1 MKLPHN
7 NQPPPPY
14 TGYDEL
20 YIHGRWITGR
30 SSHVV
35 RVTDPYDG
43 SVLADIPGASQ
54 DDLNDAFESAKKAQ
68 PAWAAASPG
77 ERAQVLRN
85 AYDIVK
91 ARKEEICDWSSRES
105 GSVRMKAEIEWQAV
119 LDIME
124 QAMAAPYRVI
134 GHIMPGNIPGKE
146 CRVYKKPLG
155 VIAVIGPW
163 DFAMHLSNR
172 SVAPAVAVGN
182 AVVLKPSSD
191 TPVTGGLML
200 AKIYEEAGI
209 PAGVLNVVI
218 GSGSE
223 IGTPFALH
231 PIPRLNSFTGST
243 AVGRE
248 IGLNSM
254 KSPVIKKV
262 ALELGGN
269 GPLVILDDAD
279 MDVAVNAAVFG
290 KFINQGQIC
299 MIANR
304 IIVHQAIHDEFVS
317 RFVERV
323 KQLKVGDPKD
333 PKTIIGPIINQ
344 QQFKEIMAHIGSA
357 RKEGAKEV
365 LGGEPKGLVIP
376 PHIFTGVTM
385 KMAIARE
392 EIFGP
397 VAPIIKV
404 NDEAEALRVANDTDA
419 GLTAAVIT
427 RDENRGLAFAL
438 QMEAGMTHVNDQPV
452 NDLANNPFGGEK
464 NSGLGRFGGDW
475 IIDEFTTDQWVTVQ
489 HTPRQYP
496 F

>member
-1 MKLPHN
+1 MNRPHTHHT
-7 NQPPPPY
+7 PVPY
-14 TGYDEL
+14 TGFEKL
-20 YIHGRWITGR
+20 YMDGRWVMGR

-35 RVTDPYDG
+35 RVTDPYDE
-43 SVLADIPGASQ
+43 SLLTEIPGASEADMNQ
-54 DDLNDAFESAKKAQ
+54 AFESAKKAQ
-68 PAWAAASPG
+68 PAWAAAAPA
-77 ERAQVLRN
+77 ERAQILRN

-91 ARKEEICDWSSRES
+91 ARKDEIVDWLIRES
-105 GSVRMKAEIEWQAV
+105 GSVRIKAEIEWQAV
-119 LDIME
+119 IDIME

-134 GHIMPGNIPGKE
+134 GHIMPSNVPGKE

-155 VIAVIGPW
+155 VIAVISPW

-172 SVAPAVAVGN
+172 SVAPALAVGN

-200 AKIYEEAGI
+200 AKIYEEAGL
-209 PAGVLNVVI
+209 PAGLFNVVV

-243 AVGRE
+243 AVG
-248 IGLNSM
+248 IGIGINSM

-304 IIVHQAIHDEFVS
+304 LIVHEARHDEFVT
-317 RFVERV
+317 RFVNRV
-323 KQLKVGDPKD
+323 KKLKVGDPKEPD
-333 PKTIIGPIINQ
+333 TVIGPIINTQ
-344 QQFKEIMAHIGSA
+344 QCQGIMAHIASA
-357 RKEGAKEV
+357 RKEGAKEMA
-365 LGGEPKGLVIP
+365 GGELKGLVIP
-376 PHIFTGVTM
+376 PHVFTGVTM
-385 KMAIARE
+385 DMTIARE

-404 NDEAEALRVANDTDA
+404 RDEAEALRVANDTDA
-419 GLTAAVIT
+419 GLTGAVIT
-427 RDENRGLAFAL
+427 RDERRGLAFAL
-438 QMEAGMTHVNDQPV
+438 KMEVGMAHVNDQPV

-475 IIDEFTTDQWVTVQ
+475 IIEEFTTAQWVTVQ
-489 HTPRQYP
+489 HTPRPYP

>member
-1 MKLPHN
+1 MKRTDN
-7 NQPPPPY
+7 KQSSGPY
-14 TGYDEL
+14 TGYDKL
-20 YIHGRWITGR
+20 YINGRWVTGR
-30 SSHVV
+30 SSRVV
-35 RVTDPYDG
+35 KVTDPYDG
-43 SVLADIPGASQ
+43 SVLTEVQAASEE
-54 DDLNDAFESAKKAQ
+54 DLNGAFESAKTAQ
-68 PAWAAASPG
+68 RSWASVSPG
-77 ERAQVLRN
+77 RRAQVMRN

-91 ARKEEICDWSSRES
+91 ARKHEICDWSSRES
-105 GSVRMKAEIEWQAV
+105 GSVPIKAEIEWQSV

-172 SVAPAVAVGN
+172 SIAPAVAVGN

-200 AKIYEEAGI
+200 AKIYEEAGL
-209 PAGVLNVVI
+209 PAGVLNVVV

-223 IGTPFALH
+223 IGTPFAVH

-243 AVGRE
+243 AVGRD
-248 IGLNSM
+248 IGLSSM

-279 MDVAVNAAVFG
+279 MEVAVNAAVFG

-323 KQLKVGDPKD
+323 KGLKVGDPKD

-344 QQFKEIMAHIGSA
+344 QQFKAIMGHIDSA
-357 RKEGAKEV
+357 RKEGATEM
-365 LGGEPKGLVIP
+365 LGGEAKGLLIP

-385 KMAIARE
+385 KMTIARE

-419 GLTAAVIT
+419 GLTGSVIT
-427 RDENRGLAFAL
+427 RDETRGLAFAL

-489 HTPRQYP
+489 HQPRQYP

>member
-1 MKLPHN
+1 MSTLN
-7 NQPPPPY
+7 NSQTPSRY
-14 TGYDEL
+14 TGFDKL
-20 YIHGRWITGR
+20 YINGRWVTGH

-35 RVTDPYDG
+35 RVTDPYDDR
-43 SVLADIPGASQ
+43 LLTEIPGASV
-54 DDLNDAFESAKKAQ
+54 DDLNQAFETAKHAQ
-68 PAWAAASPG
+68 RAWASESPG

-91 ARKEEICDWSSRES
+91 ARKGEIIDWLIRES
-105 GSVRMKAEIEWQAV
+105 GSVRIKAEIEWQAV

-124 QAMAAPYRVI
+124 QAVAAPYRVI
-134 GHIMPGNIPGKE
+134 GHIMPSNIPGKE

-155 VIAVIGPW
+155 VIAIISPW

-172 SVAPAVAVGN
+172 SVAPALAVGN
-182 AVVLKPSSD
+182 AVVLKPASD

-200 AKIYEEAGI
+200 AKIYEEAGL
-209 PAGVLNVVI
+209 PAGLFNVLVGSTGEI
-218 GSGSE
+218 GSAFS
-223 IGTPFALH
+223 LH
-231 PIPRLNSFTGST
+231 PVPRLNSFTGST
-243 AVGRE
+243 SVGID
-248 IGLNSM
+248 IGMNSL
-254 KSPVIKKV
+254 KSPIIKKV

-269 GPLVILDDAD
+269 GPLVILEDAD

-304 IIVHQAIHDEFVS
+304 IIVHQAVHDEFVP

-323 KQLKVGDPKD
+323 KNLKVGDPKLPD
-333 PKTIIGPIINQ
+333 TVIGPIINKKQ
-344 QQFKEIMAHIGSA
+344 CQTIMEHIESA
-357 RKEGAKEV
+357 RKEGAQEK
-365 LGGEPKGLVIP
+365 LGGQPQGLIIP
-376 PHIFTGVTM
+376 PYIFTGVTM
-385 KMAIARE
+385 DMRIARE

-404 NDEAEALRVANDTDA
+404 KDEAEALRVANDTDA
-419 GLTAAVIT
+419 GLTGAVFT
-427 RDENRGLAFAL
+427 QDERRGLAFAL
-438 QMEAGMTHVNDQPV
+438 QMEVGMAHVNDQPV

-475 IIDEFTTDQWVTVQ
+475 IIEEFTTDQWVTVQ
-489 HTPRQYP
+489 HQPRQYP

>member
-1 MKLPHN
+1 MKTTPN
-7 NQPPPPY
+7 NRAPTPY
-14 TGYDEL
+14 TGYDKL
-20 YIHGRWITGR
+20 YINGRWVHGR

-35 RVTDPYDG
+35 RVTDPYDD
-43 SVLADIPGASQ
+43 SVLVEIRAANEH
-54 DDLNDAFESAKKAQ
+54 DLNEAFESAKKAQ
-68 PAWAAASPG
+68 RSWAATSPG

-85 AYDIVK
+85 AYDVVK
-91 ARKEEICDWSSRES
+91 ARKEEIIEWSVRES
-105 GSVRMKAEIEWQAV
+105 GSVHVKAEIEWQSV
-119 LDIME
+119 MDIME

-172 SVAPAVAVGN
+172 SVAPALAVGN

-200 AKIYEEAGI
+200 AKIYEEAGV
-209 PAGVLNVVI
+209 PAGVFNVVV

-223 IGTPFALH
+223 IGTPFVLH

-243 AVGRE
+243 AVG
-248 IGLNSM
+248 IDVGVNSM
-254 KSPVIKKV
+254 KSPIIKKV

-304 IIVHQAIHDEFVS
+304 IIVHQAVHDEFVS
-317 RFVERV
+317 RFVDRV

-333 PKTIIGPIINQ
+333 PKTTIGPIINHQ
-344 QQFKEIMAHIGSA
+344 QVKGIMTHIESA

-365 LGGEPKGLVIP
+365 LGGQPKGLLIP

-385 KMAIARE
+385 TMKIARE

-404 NDEAEALRVANDTDA
+404 KDEAEALRIANDTDS
-419 GLTAAVIT
+419 GLTGAVIS

-438 QMEAGMTHVNDQPV
+438 QMEVGMAHVNDQPV

-489 HTPRQYP
+489 HTPRPYP

>member
-1 MKLPHN
+1 MSSSHKNHTPAR
-7 NQPPPPY
+7 Y
-14 TGYDEL
+14 TGFDKL
-20 YIHGRWITGR
+20 YINGRWVKGR

-35 RVTDPYDG
+35 RVTDPYDD
-43 SVLADIPGASQ
+43 SLLAEIPGASE
-54 DDLNDAFESAKKAQ
+54 DDLNQAFESAKKAQ

-85 AYDIVK
+85 AYDLVKERKGEIV
-91 ARKEEICDWSSRES
+91 DWSIRES
-105 GSVRMKAEIEWQAV
+105 GSVRIKAEIEWQAV
-119 LDIME
+119 VDIME

-134 GHIMPGNIPGKE
+134 GHIMPCNIPGKE

-155 VIAVIGPW
+155 VIAVISPW

-172 SVAPAVAVGN
+172 SVAPALAVGN
-182 AVVLKPSSD
+182 TVVLKPSSD
-191 TPVTGGLML
+191 TPVTGALML
-200 AKIYEEAGI
+200 AKIYEEAGL
-209 PAGVLNVVI
+209 PAGVFNVVV

-243 AVGRE
+243 AVGID
-248 IGLNSM
+248 IGINSM

-269 GPLVILDDAD
+269 GPLVVLDDAD

-304 IIVHQAIHDEFVS
+304 IIVHQAIHDEFVR

-323 KQLKVGDPKD
+323 KHLKVGDPKEPD
-333 PKTIIGPIINQ
+333 TVIGPIINKQ
-344 QQFKEIMAHIGSA
+344 QCQGIMAHIESA
-357 RKEGAKEV
+357 RQEGAKEL
-365 LGGEPKGLVIP
+365 LGGEPKGLLIP

-385 KMAIARE
+385 AMKIARE

-404 NDEAEALRVANDTDA
+404 KDEAEALRVANDIDA
-419 GLTAAVIT
+419 GLTGAVIT

-438 QMEAGMTHVNDQPV
+438 RMEVGMTHVNDQPV

-475 IIDEFTTDQWVTVQ
+475 ILEEFTTPQWVTVQ

>member
-1 MKLPHN
+1 MNRTDNK
-7 NQPPPPY
+7 QPSGPY
-14 TGYDEL
+14 TDYDKL
-20 YIHGRWITGR
+20 YINGRWVTGR
-30 SSHVV
+30 SSRVV
-35 RVTDPYDG
+35 EVTDPYDG
-43 SVLADIPGASQ
+43 SVLTKVRAASEE
-54 DDLNDAFESAKKAQ
+54 DLNEAFESAKTAQ
-68 PAWAAASPG
+68 RSWASVSPG
-77 ERAQVLRN
+77 QRAQVMRN

-105 GSVRMKAEIEWQAV
+105 GSVPIKAEIEWQSV

-134 GHIMPGNIPGKE
+134 GQIMPGNIPGKE

-172 SVAPAVAVGN
+172 SIAPAVAVGN

-200 AKIYEEAGI
+200 AKIYEEAGL
-209 PAGVLNVVI
+209 PAGVFNVVV

-223 IGTPFALH
+223 IGTPFAMH

-243 AVGRE
+243 AVGRD

-279 MDVAVNAAVFG
+279 MEVAVNAAVFG

-304 IIVHQAIHDEFVS
+304 IIVHQAVHDEFVG

-344 QQFKEIMAHIGSA
+344 QQFKGIMAHIDSA
-357 RKEGAKEV
+357 RKEGATEM
-365 LGGEPKGLVIP
+365 LGGEAKGLLIP

-385 KMAIARE
+385 KMTIARE

-489 HTPRQYP
+489 HQPRQYP

>member
-1 MKLPHN
+1 
-7 NQPPPPY
+7 
-14 TGYDEL
+14 
-20 YIHGRWITGR
+20 
-30 SSHVV
+30 
-35 RVTDPYDG
+35 
-43 SVLADIPGASQ
+43 
-54 DDLNDAFESAKKAQ
+54 
-68 PAWAAASPG
+68 
-77 ERAQVLRN
+77 
-85 AYDIVK
+85 
-91 ARKEEICDWSSRES
+91 
-105 GSVRMKAEIEWQAV
+105 
-119 LDIME
+119 ME
-124 QAMAAPYRVI
+124 QAVAAPYRVI
-134 GHIMPGNIPGKE
+134 GHIMPSNIPGKE

-155 VIAVIGPW
+155 VVAVIGPW

-172 SVAPAVAVGN
+172 SIAPAVAVGN

-200 AKIYEEAGI
+200 AKINEEAGL
-209 PAGVLNVVI
+209 PAGVFNVVV

-304 IIVHQAIHDEFVS
+304 IIVHQDIHDEFV
-317 RFVERV
+317 RRLVERV

-344 QQFKEIMAHIGSA
+344 QQFKGIMAHIESA

-365 LGGEPKGLVIP
+365 LGGAPKGLVIP

-385 KMAIARE
+385 KMTIARE

-397 VAPIIKV
+397 LFSSSRCGMKPK
-404 NDEAEALRVANDTDA
+404 LCGSPTTPMP
-419 GLTAAVIT
+419 GLTGSVIT

-475 IIDEFTTDQWVTVQ
+475 IIDESYHRPMDHGAAQPSAVSFLSIGIRDGSLYRMSNRSRPCQSLSPDTTRERKCLEEALEESEEKYRTIVEGQTELITRFLPDTVLTFVNGAYCRYFEQPLSECSVTVRCGSSRKVNVSKGGSAFVAADQ
-489 HTPRQYP
+489 STRSGLRT
-496 F
+496 

>member
-1 MKLPHN
+1 MSTQHK
-7 NQPPPPY
+7 NQSPPKY
-14 TGYDEL
+14 GGYDKL
-20 YIHGRWITGR
+20 YINGRWVRGR

-35 RVTDPYDG
+35 KVTDPYDD
-43 SVLADIPGASQ
+43 SVLAEIPGASEA
-54 DDLNDAFESAKKAQ
+54 DLNQAFESAKKAQ
-68 PAWAAASPG
+68 PTWAAASPG
-77 ERAQVLRN
+77 ERAQVLRH

-91 ARKEEICDWSSRES
+91 ARKAEIVDWLIRES
-105 GSVRMKAEIEWQAV
+105 GSVRIKAEIEWQAV
-119 LDIME
+119 VDIME
-124 QAMAAPYRVI
+124 QATAAPYRVI
-134 GHIMPGNIPGKE
+134 GHIMPCNIPGKE

-155 VIAVIGPW
+155 VIAVISPW

-172 SVAPAVAVGN
+172 SVAPALAVGN

-200 AKIYEEAGI
+200 AKIYEEAGL
-209 PAGVLNVVI
+209 PAGVFNVVV

-243 AVGRE
+243 AVGID
-248 IGLNSM
+248 IGINSM

-279 MDVAVNAAVFG
+279 MDLAVNAAVFG

-304 IIVHQAIHDEFVS
+304 IIVHEAIHDEFVR
-317 RFVERV
+317 RFVARA
-323 KQLKVGDPKD
+323 KNLKVGDPKAPD
-333 PKTIIGPIINQ
+333 TVIGPIINKQ
-344 QQFKEIMAHIGSA
+344 QCQAIMAHIDSA
-357 RKEGAKEV
+357 RKEGAKEM
-365 LGGEPKGLVIP
+365 LGGEPKGLLIP
-376 PHIFTGVTM
+376 PHVFIGVTM
-385 KMAIARE
+385 DMKIAQE

-404 NDEAEALRVANDTDA
+404 KDEAEALRVANDTEA
-419 GLTAAVIT
+419 GLTGAVIT
-427 RDENRGLAFAL
+427 RDERRGLAFAL
-438 QMEAGMTHVNDQPV
+438 HMEVGMAHVNDQPV

-475 IIDEFTTDQWVTVQ
+475 IIEEFTTAQWVTVQ
-489 HTPRQYP
+489 HEPRQFP